1 MISKTHSMPV
11 KDQCRLLDLSR
22 SSFYY
27 RESPVSE
34 EELQLRLNID
44 QIHLEKPFYG
54 SRKIAIELER
64 KNFATSRDR
73 VRRLMKEMGIE
84 AIYRKPR
91 TSIPKAGNQI
101 YPYLLKDL
109 VIDRPNQVWTSDITY
124 IPMARGFCFLVA
136 ILDLMSRKVLAWR
149 LSNTQDASFCAD
161 ALEEAVDKYGAPEI
175 FNTDQGSQF
184 TSEAFVGKLKENN
197 IKISMDGKGRWID
210 NVFIER
216 VWRSIKYEE
225 VYLKAYE
232 NLKEA
237 RLSLN
242 DYINFYNRNRIHQ
255 SLDYMTPDEVYYYQ
269 PLRRLA
275 A

>member
-109 VIDRPNQVWTSDITY
+109 MIERPNQVWTSDITY

-161 ALEEAVDKYGAPEI
+161 ALEEAIDKHGAPEI

-197 IKISMDGKGRWID
+197 IRISMDGKGRWID

-237 RLSLN
+237 RLSL
-242 DYINFYNRNRIHQ
+242 DAYINFYNRNRIHQ

>member
-1 MISKTHSMPV
+1 MISKTHSMSV

-237 RLSLN
+237 RLSL
-242 DYINFYNRNRIHQ
+242 DAYINFYNRNRIHQ

>member
-1 MISKTHSMPV
+1 
-11 KDQCRLLDLSR
+11 LSR